1 MYITFYSNFSR
12 IFIFDVFT
20 CVFLRLL
27 QSCFIYIVVHPKL
40 QAYTYLVGKD
50 QSADEHL
57 CIKTASYEASAED
70 ISYTAASHATRTIS
84 LFRPNPSYFSPPG
97 CLFPAHPSLT
107 KLPSGRS
114 ATVSVHPSFPIV
126 APVSPDD
133 YRSSALSSLGQR
145 DFIKL
150 LLRAHRRHFASLAS
164 PSSLLPALRQLL
176 HAK

>member
-1 MYITFYSNFSR
+1 MH
-12 IFIFDVFT
+12 
-20 CVFLRLL
+20 LL
-27 QSCFIYIVVHPKL
+27 QSCFIYIVHPKL

-57 CIKTASYEASAED
+57 CIKTAGYEASAED

>member
-1 MYITFYSNFSR
+1 MQCIATYSFILIFQEFSFLTR
-12 IFIFDVFT
+12 PLAFS
-20 CVFLRLL
+20 CVFLRLF
-27 QSCFIYIVVHPKL
+27 QSRFTYIVVHPKL

-57 CIKTASYEASAED
+57 CIKTTGYEASAED
-70 ISYTAASHATRTIS
+70 ISYTAASHATRAIS

-126 APVSPDD
+126 APVSRPTTTG
-133 YRSSALSSLGQR
+133 ALLS
-145 DFIKL
+145 
-150 LLRAHRRHFASLAS
+150 RH
-164 PSSLLPALRQLL
+164 
-176 HAK
+176 

>member
-1 MYITFYSNFSR
+1 MSLRLINKNWTVSAMYSNVQLYSNFSR
-12 IFIFDVFT
+12 IFIFDASP
-20 CVFLRLL
+20 CVFLRLF
-27 QSCFIYIVVHPKL
+27 QSRFTYIVVHPKL

-57 CIKTASYEASAED
+57 CIKTTGYEASAED
-70 ISYTAASHATRTIS
+70 ISYTAASHATRAIS

-126 APVSPDD
+126 APVSRPTTTG
-133 YRSSALSSLGQR
+133 ALLS
-145 DFIKL
+145 
-150 LLRAHRRHFASLAS
+150 RH
-164 PSSLLPALRQLL
+164 
-176 HAK
+176 